1 MANAATPKP
10 APTNRKFVARLNVR
24 LTAEEL
30 AEVRETA
37 GSMSLS
43 QYVRKRAL
51 GHPVIASVDMKMVN
65 ELRRLGGLLKH
76 VHTESGG
83 AYSDATAAAIAAIRR
98 YIEGMHSP

>member
-1 MANAATPKP
+1 MANAGPTKP
-10 APTNRKFVARLNVR
+10 APRKRRFVARLNVR

-30 AEVRETA
+30 AEVRATA
-37 GSMSLS
+37 GSISLS

-51 GHPVIASVDMKMVN
+51 GHPIIASADMAMVN

-83 AYSDATAAAIAAIRR
+83 AYSEATAAAIMAIRQ
-98 YIEGMHSP
+98 YIEGMNSP